1 MSSNNIQ
8 IGITACLVSNREP
21 PRNTTALLRED
32 VPITTDLQLRKNLQH
47 WREQLGA
54 VAWVTRQLYKP
65 RYSLTEKSEKVKEV
79 LNFTSTIRGEE
90 NYWVIIM
97 TTLLLKTIS
106 NTTIFSQ
113 EPGCKKTFCIKMYNR
128 LNRIIVILDKPNIGG
143 HRWKRI
149 QKNMK
154 KKLTKMG
161 RQNYYFL
168 CLHPDE
174 IIARMLLIPLI
185 RMIIKTI
192 YCLDNKENKPTPP
205 EPQPSTSKAMENEGK
220 EEEKQPQY
228 KPKQKKK
235 KKKKNF

>member
-1 MSSNNIQ
+1 MSSNTIQ

-32 VPITTDLQLRKNLQH
+32 VPITTQLQLVKNLQH
-47 WREQLGA
+47 WKWQLTA

-79 LNFTSTIRGEE
+79 LNFTSKIKGEE

-106 NTTIFSQ
+106 NTAIFSQ
-113 EPGCKKTFCIKMYNR
+113 EPGSKKTFCIKMYNR
-128 LNRIIVILDKPNIGG
+128 LNRITVILDKPNIGG

-154 KKLTKMG
+154 KKLIKLG
-161 RQNYYFL
+161 RQNFYFL

-174 IIARMLLIPLI
+174 IIARMLLLPLI

-205 EPQPSTSKAMENEGK
+205 EPQPFTSDTRKDEEK

-235 KKKKNF
+235 KKKKNY

>member
-1 MSSNNIQ
+1 
-8 IGITACLVSNREP
+8 
-21 PRNTTALLRED
+21 
-32 VPITTDLQLRKNLQH
+32 
-47 WREQLGA
+47 
-54 VAWVTRQLYKP
+54 
-65 RYSLTEKSEKVKEV
+65 
-79 LNFTSTIRGEE
+79 
-90 NYWVIIM
+90 
-97 TTLLLKTIS
+97 
-106 NTTIFSQ
+106 
-113 EPGCKKTFCIKMYNR
+113 MYNR

-154 KKLTKMG
+154 KKLIKLG
-161 RQNYYFL
+161 RQNFYFL

-174 IIARMLLIPLI
+174 IIARMLLLPLI

-205 EPQPSTSKAMENEGK
+205 ESQPSTSDAMKNEEK

-235 KKKKNF
+235 KKKKNY

>member
-1 MSSNNIQ
+1 MASNTINI
-8 IGITACLVSNREP
+8 TVSIISHREP
-21 PRNTTALLRED
+21 PKNTTALLRED
-32 VPITTDLQLRKNLQH
+32 VPITTDIQLAKNLRH

-54 VAWVTRQLYKP
+54 VVWVTKQLYKP
-65 RYSLTEKSEKVKEV
+65 KYSLTEKAEKVKEV
-79 LNFTSTIRGEE
+79 LTFTSKIRGEE
-90 NYWVIIM
+90 HYWVIIM

-113 EPGCKKTFCIKMYNR
+113 IPGCKKTFCIQMCNR
-128 LNRIIVILDKPNIGG
+128 LNKIIVILDKPNQGG

-154 KKLTKMG
+154 KKLTKLG
-161 RQNYYFL
+161 KQNNYFL

-174 IIARMLLIPLI
+174 LTTRMLLIPII
-185 RMIIKTI
+185 RMLIKTI
-192 YCLDNKENKPTPP
+192 NCLDKKENNPTPP
-205 EPQPSTSKAMENEGK
+205 EPQPSSSNTAEEKE

-235 KKKKNF
+235 KKKKNY

>member
-1 MSSNNIQ
+1 
-8 IGITACLVSNREP
+8 
-21 PRNTTALLRED
+21 
-32 VPITTDLQLRKNLQH
+32 
-47 WREQLGA
+47 
-54 VAWVTRQLYKP
+54 
-65 RYSLTEKSEKVKEV
+65 
-79 LNFTSTIRGEE
+79 
-90 NYWVIIM
+90 
-97 TTLLLKTIS
+97 
-106 NTTIFSQ
+106 
-113 EPGCKKTFCIKMYNR
+113 MYNR

-154 KKLTKMG
+154 KKLTKLG

-192 YCLDNKENKPTPP
+192 YCLDNKENKLTPP
-205 EPQPSTSKAMENEGK
+205 EPQPSTSNTMENEEK

>member
-1 MSSNNIQ
+1 MSSNTIQ

-21 PRNTTALLRED
+21 PKNTTALLKED
-32 VPITTDLQLRKNLQH
+32 VPITTQLQLAKNLQH
-47 WREQLGA
+47 WKWQLKA
-54 VAWVTRQLYKP
+54 VVWVTKQLYKP
-65 RYSLTEKSEKVKEV
+65 KYSLTEKSEKVKEV

-97 TTLLLKTIS
+97 ITLLLKTIS

-113 EPGCKKTFCIKMYNR
+113 TPGCKKTFCIQMCNR
-128 LNRIIVILDKPNIGG
+128 LNRIIVILDKPNQGG

-154 KKLTKMG
+154 KKLTKLG

-205 EPQPSTSKAMENEGK
+205 EPQPSTSNAMKNEEK

-228 KPKQKKK
+228 KPKEKKK
-235 KKKKNF
+235 KKKKNY